1 MNDEM
6 KKNNKASKS
15 GETSPVFTGKTLAEV
30 ASFASSVRTAAIIR
44 AAKMVN
50 KAGTFSKTALG
61 RTVKSFTDVGAGL
74 EIAKLGAGFVTS
86 LAQKI
91 DEWFFDNSAEA
102 PVVEPAEDPIEEIE
116 EEIVEEVVEVT
127 EEAVEEA
134 EPEVA
139 EEIVEEPVAEVVEEI
154 VEEPVEEIVEAVEE
168 APVEEPVAEEP
179 AVEAIAE
186 VDGGDEDEEEEE
198 EDNLPAGLS
207 SMKLDYI
214 DVMEKPEEYQ
224 EMLAREANGEVTL
237 VTRYRRSFM
246 SRLIQSQGNV
256 QNYYNE
262 IKNLLLS
269 YKGVK
274 GRVSWGNE
282 SFNKGRTYLAKVN
295 AKTKTLY
302 IYLAIDPATLE
313 EGKYEI
319 VDVSSK
325 KKYAAVPTLIKVK
338 GERKFKY
345 AMELITKLCEADMA
359 LPLAKNFEAQ
369 DYHTPYAE
377 TEDLV
382 VTGLVKKLVAEIP
395 AAPAPAVEE

>member
-50 KAGTFSKTALG
+50 KASTFSKTALG
-61 RTVKSFTDVGAGL
+61 KTVKSFTDVGAGL

-102 PVVEPAEDPIEEIE
+102 PAVEPAEDPIEEIE

-134 EPEVA
+134 EPEV
-139 EEIVEEPVAEVVEEI
+139 VEEI

-168 APVEEPVAEEP
+168 ALAEEPVAEEP

-224 EMLAREANGEVTL
+224 AMLAREANGEVTL

-246 SRLIQSQGNV
+246 SRMIQSQGNV

-319 VDVSSK
+319 VDVSGK

-338 GERKFKY
+338 GDRKFKY
-345 AMELITKLCEADMA
+345 AMELITKLCETDMA

-369 DYHTPYAE
+369 DYHAPYAE

-382 VTGLVKKLVAEIP
+382 ATGLVKKLVAEIP